1 MSLPGMKST
10 ADFAANER
18 PKNYREGLM
27 LLEPRNGASLYRLT
41 AAMQN
46 EPTDDPEFRW
56 WNEAVDMYQFQINGA
71 IGSGVTTV
79 TFDDRCTRLKA
90 GDHLRSAL
98 TGEVIRV
105 LTVISDTQV
114 TVQRAMGPGGSA
126 AGTAAAIA
134 DDTKFL
140 YIGSGYR
147 EGAPR
152 AIGVSFNPTSD
163 YNYTQIFRDPI
174 EWTRTAQKTK
184 YRTGDPM
191 KHDKR
196 RALHKHALGIERA
209 FFLGTRYETLESNQP
224 LRMTGGLLDFI
235 PVANVASISTAATT
249 GELTLEEF
257 EGFYARMFAY
267 GSGEKLAYTS
277 LAVLMAM
284 QTMIRKNSNYQFMQG
299 QAELGMNVS
308 RFVSAAGTLVLTE
321 HPAFGQGG
329 GFLEDSIVVLDTAA
343 LKYRYITDTTYLQD
357 RGDKGTDGKTDEYL
371 TEAGLEVHNPEKFF
385 WLKGIKKGVADL

>member
-1 MSLPGMKST
+1 MALPGMKST
-10 ADFAANER
+10 ADFATDER

-41 AAMQN
+41 AAMPN
-46 EPTDDPEFRW
+46 EAVDDPEFKW
-56 WNEAVDMYQFQINGA
+56 WNESVDMSQFQINGA
-71 IGSGVTTV
+71 VLIGGTTI
-79 TFDDRCTRLKA
+79 TFDDRCTRLKP

-105 LTVISDTQV
+105 VSVVSDTQV
-114 TVQRAMGPGGSA
+114 TVTRAMGPVGSA
-126 AGTAAAIA
+126 AGTATAIA

-163 YNYTQIFRDPI
+163 YNYTQIFRDPV
-174 EWTRTAQKTK
+174 EWTRTASKTRL
-184 YRTGDPM
+184 RTGDAM

-209 FFLGTRYETLESNQP
+209 FFLGTRYETLESSQP
-224 LRMTGGLLDFI
+224 LRTTGGLLDFI
-235 PVANVASISTAATT
+235 PSSNVVSIADTVN
-249 GELTLEEF
+249 GEIGLEEF
-257 EGFYARMFAY
+257 ETFYAGMFAY

-277 LAVLMAM
+277 LAVLMAL
-284 QTMIRKNSNYQFMQG
+284 QTMIRKNSAYQFNQG
-299 QAELGMNVS
+299 QSELGMNVT
-308 RFVSAAGTLVLTE
+308 RFVSPAGTLVLTE

-329 GFLEDSIVVLDTAA
+329 GFLEDSIVVVDTAA
-343 LKYRYITDTTYLQD
+343 LRYRYITDTTYLSNRQD
-357 RGDKGTDGKTDEYL
+357 NGTDGKTDEYL
-371 TEAGLEVHNPEKFF
+371 TEAGLEVHNPEKFY
-385 WLKGIKKGVADL
+385 WLKGIRKGVVDV